1 MKKLRPVTEAEV
13 ISKFLRNEFYQE
25 EFHHDREQFEDLVL
39 NSDVSDDEANAL
51 RRALLFRR
59 RGHMWREIPADT
71 TWWEVEIETADLD
84 RVRVFPRAQWRKV
97 ANGSFLIRDIA
108 ERIRRQRFFGK
119 TRDFV
124 TRVQAL
130 SYKLREFDD
139 QSAVLLIGLN
149 DTLPVTVLEGNHR
162 LTAAVLASPGVLR
175 SRFQVFCGLSP
186 RMSECCWYQTNV
198 SNLWRYAKNRAR
210 NLFYDRDADVERL
223 MNPQDNEEATHVAAP
238 ALPVASRNS
247 IANSR
252 MNSPVPNLKQGEL
265 P

>member
-1 MKKLRPVTEAEV
+1 MKKLRRVTEAEV
-13 ISKFLRNEFYQE
+13 ISEFLRNEFYQE
-25 EFHHDREQFEDLVL
+25 EFHHDREQFEELVL
-39 NSDVSDDEANAL
+39 NPDVSDQEANAL

-59 RGHMWREIPADT
+59 RGHMWREIPPDT
-71 TWWEVEIETADLD
+71 TWWEVGLEAEDLD

-108 ERIRRQRFFGK
+108 QRVKHQRFYGK

-130 SYKLREFDD
+130 SYKLRESEDH
-139 QSAVLLIGLN
+139 SAVLLIGV
-149 DTLPVTVLEGNHR
+149 DGTQPVTVLEGNHR
-162 LTAAVLASPGVLR
+162 LTAAVLASVALLH
-175 SRFQVFCGLSP
+175 SRFRLFCGFSP
-186 RMSECCWYQTNV
+186 RMTECCWYQTNV

-223 MNPQDNEEATHVAAP
+223 MNASDEVAAATVATP
-238 ALPVASRNS
+238 ATSVAASNTV
-247 IANSR
+247 AVT
-252 MNSPVPNLKQGEL
+252 SPMPNFNNGEL